1 MYITV
6 KNMNKTLGKY
16 IEYTDLYLGL
26 PMLLIFLV
34 MFAFTSFKLE
44 SLVFLTISIFLM
56 LPIQLSKKNRMY
68 KVIGLLIKFIF
79 KNKNFYY
86 FV

>member
-79 KNKNFYY
+79 KNKTYIFYK
-86 FV
+86 

>member
-1 MYITV
+1 
-6 KNMNKTLGKY
+6 MNKTLGKY

-79 KNKNFYY
+79 KNKTYIFYK
-86 FV
+86 